1 MKEIVNNYQIYL
13 EGIVFLIIGFM
24 LVSALV
30 KITLSLMPRR
40 FSDTRKLIISK
51 VLRYSLNLLVIFVA
65 LTIMGVNLK
74 VLLGAAGILS
84 VAIGFASQT
93 SASNLIS
100 GIFIFSERPFKV
112 GDSII
117 VGDITGDVLSVDLL
131 STKLR
136 TFDNLMVRIPNETLM
151 KSQITNI
158 SYFSIRRVD
167 LKIPV
172 SFSEDLKKIEQ
183 VLLDIV
189 DRNQLCLDEP
199 KPLFIVQG
207 FFDFSINVQFSFWV
221 RKENYLKTKNKIQ
234 IEILNKFKEMGISH
248 PYPKRIIQTEE
259 GRV

>member
-1 MKEIVNNYQIYL
+1 MNNFVENYKLYI
-13 EGIVFLIIGFM
+13 EGIVFLIMGFTA
-24 LVSALV
+24 VSAIV
-30 KITLSLMPRR
+30 KIVSRILPKK
-40 FSDTRKLIISK
+40 FSDTRKLIITK
-51 VLRYSLNLLVIFVA
+51 IIKYTLNLFVIFVA
-65 LTIMGVNLK
+65 LNIMGVNLK

-100 GIFIFSERPFKV
+100 GLFIWSERPFKV

-117 VGDITGDVLSVDLL
+117 VGDTTGDVLSVDLL

-136 TFDNLMVRIPNETLM
+136 TFDNLMIRIPNETLM

-158 SYFSIRRVD
+158 SYFDIRRVD
-167 LKIPV
+167 LKIPL
-172 SFSEDLKKIEQ
+172 SFSEDLKRVEK
-183 VLLDIV
+183 LLNDVV
-189 DRNQLCLDEP
+189 DKNLLCLDEP

-207 FFDFSINVQFSFWV
+207 FFDFSINIQFSFWV

-234 IEILNKFKEMGISH
+234 IDILNKFREEGINH

-259 GRV
+259 GRA